1 MLTFMRSE
9 IESAEDKHYNSVY
22 QELMEIVGYEN
33 MIKLHEYYAGQYITF
48 PKRVLK
54 ESYIHRR
61 IAEEYDGTNARHL
74 ARKYD
79 YSYSWIMKV
88 LKKFK
93 DGSRSNEGDL

>member
-54 ESYIHRR
+54 GSYINRR
-61 IAEEYDGTNARHL
+61 IAEEYDGTNARRL
-74 ARKYD
+74 VRND
-79 YSYSWIMKV
+79 YYYQCWIMKV
-88 LKKFK
+88 LKIFQ
-93 DGSRSNEGDL
+93 DGRRSNEGDL